1 MACSTN
7 CNIFVCNKYCI
18 NVLLLV
24 LCALSVLCNI
34 MVIGISDYS
43 L

>member
-7 CNIFVCNKYCI
+7 CNVFVCNKYYR

-24 LCALSVLCNI
+24 LCALSML
-34 MVIGISDYS
+34 S
-43 L
+43 